1 MPRKIISY
9 TEALEGL
16 AAEQARA
23 RAKIQVANIVNTVHD
38 IMEGDIGER
47 PDAAARANVRLAAAK
62 LLLAKALPDLSSVEH
77 KGSVDGSIT
86 ITINKLA

>member
-23 RAKIQVANIVNTVHD
+23 RAKIQVANIVNSVQD
-38 IMEGDIGER
+38 ILNGDIGAGA
-47 PDAAARANVRLAAAK
+47 DAAARAGVRLRAAEI
-62 LLLAKALPDLSSVEH
+62 LLRKSLPDLSSVEH

>member
-9 TEALEGL
+9 ADAMKGL
-16 AAEQARA
+16 TAEQARA
-23 RAKIQVANIVNTVHD
+23 RAKIQVVSIVNTVHD
-38 IMEGDIGER
+38 IMDGDIGER

-77 KGSVDGSIT
+77 KGSVDGAIT
-86 ITINKLA
+86 ITIKKLA

>member
-1 MPRKIISY
+1 MPRPQKVTDAAALLS
-9 TEALEGL
+9 TE
-16 AAEQARA
+16 QTRA
-23 RAKIQVANIVNTVHD
+23 RAKIQVGNIIASVQEIQND
-38 IMEGDIGER
+38 KFSDPQR
-47 PDAAARANVRLAAAK
+47 AAVRLNAAK